1 MKIRL
6 HGKLED
12 MNLVI
17 KTIKEGFNV
26 ITCAGPYFD
35 RGDSKLCRFYLEAE
49 LLETISHAEFERQ
62 VKKAWEASKN
72 EGLI

>member
-6 HGKLED
+6 HGKLEEMD
-12 MNLVI
+12 LMI
-17 KTIKEGFNV
+17 KTLKSSFN
-26 ITCAGPYFD
+26 ILTCSGPYFD

-62 VKKAWEASKN
+62 VKNAWKASQN